1 MRTNKKQKIKIAMAV
16 IAALAAFS
24 LVVLLVGCS
33 KDKNDPPIATGTGNI
48 GQTESGS
55 FEGEDDPLSPLGTED
70 GKSTTKAP
78 DKTDAAVTSGKG
90 SVSSTDSA
98 ASTTKKSDPANTTKG
113 PEDTFAPVVTT
124 KTPVSTTA
132 KPTPETSK
140 PAVTTSAPAQTT
152 AKAPVS
158 TTSKIIELPFVPF

>member
-1 MRTNKKQKIKIAMAV
+1 MRTNKKQRIKIAMAV
-16 IAALAAFS
+16 IAAFAAFS

-33 KDKNDPPIATGTGNI
+33 KDKNDPPISSGTGNI

-70 GKSTTKAP
+70 GKSTTKTP
-78 DKTDAAVTSGKG
+78 DKTNGDVTTGNGPASTSSAAVTTKNPG
-90 SVSSTDSA
+90 SAD
-98 ASTTKKSDPANTTKG
+98 TTKG
-113 PEDTFAPVVTT
+113 PEDTFAPAATT
-124 KTPVSTTA
+124 KPSAQTTA

-140 PAVTTSAPAQTT
+140 PAVTTSTPSQTT
-152 AKAPVS
+152 AKAPAT